1 MPEINSTLCPGQ
13 MVVFTCL
20 STEGSIAW
28 RVGDEL
34 YVFNAEDNVNDT
46 KMGPD
51 FVAKLIARNG
61 SSYTSTLT
69 NPMVSS
75 AHDGLVIRCVGDTGL
90 DDNRT
95 IDVAG
100 IYKIIIYDVQVLC
113 T

>member
-1 MPEINSTLCPGQ
+1 

-20 STEGSIAW
+20 STEGSIGW
-28 RVGDEL
+28 RISDEL
-34 YVFNAEDNVNDT
+34 DVFNQDSNVNDT
-46 KMGPD
+46 KMVLD

-61 SSYTSTLT
+61 SSSTSTLT

-75 AHDGLVIRCVGDTGL
+75 THDGLVIRCVGSTGL

-95 IDVAG
+95 IGVAG
-100 IYKIIIYDVQVLC
+100 IYKVIIYDVQVLY